1 MRYHQKIKMLQCGQ
15 NKSNERLEIKLQ
27 KNKSTEKK
35 INKYKNE
42 EKKEKEKEYH

>member
-1 MRYHQKIKMLQCGQ
+1 MRYHQKIKMLQCSQ

-35 INKYKNE
+35 NKQIQK
-42 EKKEKEKEYH
+42 